1 MEELIAIMH
10 DMNDLMG
17 SLQKS
22 PQELQELAAKV
33 MDAVDLD
40 KNGVIDMKEFTFGFL
55 AQTLMKDF
63 AL

>member
-1 MEELIAIMH
+1 
-10 DMNDLMG
+10 MNDLMG
-17 SLQKS
+17 ADQKS
-22 PQELQELAAKV
+22 PQQLQEMAVKV